1 MSILI
6 REKSNIALLL
16 IFSYFLFIQSSAI
29 TDIKNGQ
36 FPKIEVVILLSFAN
50 IPKLLAGILRL
61 ITLRKNQN
69 YKFYEFK
76 KKDFFIY
83 ATIII
88 LEFST
93 QIFYI
98 IHKRIIQGEDNPL
111 YLDLCLKGFQIY
123 FISGLGFFILHYRFE
138 THKKFGLAML
148 LMRFCL
154 TLFLNQFF
162 SNEYDPKIQLYAVL
176 YQIAVN
182 ITDGVQ
188 EVLEKYLPTFF
199 NNFIPCKDFL
209 TRLSYVVFCF
219 T

>member
-1 MSILI
+1 MSILR

-29 TDIKNGQ
+29 TDIKNGN

-123 FISGLGFFILHYRFE
+123 FISGLGYFILHYRFE
-138 THKKFGLAML
+138 THKKIRVSYALNGI
-148 LMRFCL
+148 
-154 TLFLNQFF
+154 LFNFVPKSIFF
-162 SNEYDPKIQLYAVL
+162 KRIRPKNSIIRRVISNRGECHRRSAGSFRKI
-176 YQIAVN
+176 
-182 ITDGVQ
+182 
-188 EVLEKYLPTFF
+188 
-199 NNFIPCKDFL
+199 
-209 TRLSYVVFCF
+209 SF
-219 T
+219 TV